1 MHDNQ
6 DLRYELDMYKSVADS
21 RPRTGLT
28 RVARVPLS
36 SHSVNGKPLIHSTLG
51 AKYNLE
57 NIEEADVRS
66 GDLTIAD
73 LG

>member
-6 DLRYELDMYKSVADS
+6 DLRYELDMYKSAADN

-28 RVARVPLS
+28 RVTRVPLS
-36 SHSVNGKPLIHSTLG
+36 SHSVNGKPPTHSTSG
-51 AKYNLE
+51 AKSHLE
-57 NIEEADVRS
+57 NIDEADVRS
-66 GDLTIAD
+66 GHLTIAD